1 MYVYGDNN
9 NVYNISFSDAM
20 HKALRTRD
28 LLEIIFSLLDVAS
41 LDAVFETC
49 QLWQEVVSETSLWKK
64 LAQSLS
70 KSSLQNLTVLSS
82 KGLNEKFEDHAEE
95 AKHFRKLCLKFTSF
109 SEKWKSLEPSEVLLN
124 CSPEAVNRNF
134 NFNWNPWWWWKN
146 QGGWIASFAIDQNH
160 LLCGVIE
167 TLQVWDL
174 SSNRCVSI
182 LSTPRDDYVQGVDIA
197 LNCLDLLS
205 GVAVSGSN
213 EGVVRV
219 WDVETNKLTR
229 RLDCSDYG
237 AVNSVKLVSQGEGDA
252 PDLLLSGHD
261 DGQLS
266 VWRILSCSNIILLS
280 IISSFDNILW
290 CIDTSSKYIAVCSED
305 SRIGVYNRK
314 DFEVKTG
321 GDSDENHIKYLKAHK
336 DAVTCVSVTD
346 LFLISG
352 SRDHDV
358 IIWKNNIAEDDMDLH
373 SDFQLLKILFGH
385 EEILHFVF
393 QDDDRI
399 YSSDDGGELFVWD
412 KKKAISGED
421 LMSNKELILRR
432 VDYGEER
439 GAIDCIKVIGTKLYL
454 SYDDFGFI
462 AIQDFW

>member
-1 MYVYGDNN
+1 MS
-9 NVYNISFSDAM
+9 ILHTIHFSDAM
-20 HKALRTRD
+20 HKALRTKD
-28 LLEIIFSLLDVAS
+28 LVEIIFSLLDVPS
-41 LDAVFETC
+41 LEAVCQSC
-49 QLWQEVVSETSLWKK
+49 QLWQQIVSETLLWKK
-64 LAQSLS
+64 LAQKLS
-70 KSSLQNLTVLSS
+70 RYSLQNLTVLSS
-82 KGLNEKFEDHAEE
+82 KGLNERFQDHTEE
-95 AKHFRKLCLKFTSF
+95 AKHFRELCLKFTSF
-109 SEKWKSLEPSEVLLN
+109 SEQWRWLEPSEVLLN
-124 CSPEAVNRNF
+124 CSPEAVNRDF
-134 NFNWNPWWWWKN
+134 NFKWDPWWWWKN
-146 QGGWIASFAIDQNH
+146 QGGWIASFAIDQNN

-167 TLQVWDL
+167 TLQLWDL
-174 SSNRCVSI
+174 SSNTCVSI

-213 EGVVRV
+213 EGVIRV
-219 WDVETNKLTR
+219 WDVNTNKLSS
-229 RLDCSDYG
+229 RLDCTDYG

-266 VWRILSCSNIILLS
+266 VWRIISCSNILLLS

-290 CIDTSSKYIAVCSED
+290 CIDTCSKYIAVCSED

-314 DFEVKTG
+314 HFEVKAEG
-321 GDSDENHIKYLKAHK
+321 EANENNIKYLDAHK

-346 LFLISG
+346 QFLISG

-358 IIWKNNIAEDDMDLH
+358 NIWKNYTAEDDMDLH
-373 SDFQLLKILFGH
+373 SDFQLLWTLGGH
-385 EEILHFVF
+385 EEILHFVA

-412 KKKAISGED
+412 KKKVISGETIP
-421 LMSNKELILRR
+421 NKELILRR

-454 SYDDFGFI
+454 SYDDFGSI